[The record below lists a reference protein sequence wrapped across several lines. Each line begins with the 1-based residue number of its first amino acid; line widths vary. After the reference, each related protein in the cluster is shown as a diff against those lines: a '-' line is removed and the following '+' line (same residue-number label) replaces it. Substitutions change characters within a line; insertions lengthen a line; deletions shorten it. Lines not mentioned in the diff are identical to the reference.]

1 MALHG
6 LGSHGF
12 GGFGRPH
19 WHGHDAPLSRQLV
32 RAWAFVKLFYGVGSL
47 GIGAVAIALVVAL
60 GLYPMGATAK
70 TTPQEPVMVK
80 QDAFPDYQ
88 ERIVYLVG
96 SQRAA
101 DNLLAYGAGLP
112 TNDVTHLL
120 PQAKVEVIVVANTGD
135 GSTARLAGSA
145 TIIDLR

>member
-12 GGFGRPH
+12 GGLGRLNR
-19 WHGHDAPLSRQLV
+19 HGQDVRFVLQLA
-32 RAWAFVKLFYGVGSL
+32 RAWTFVKLFYGVGSL
-47 GIGAVAIALVVAL
+47 GIAAVAIALVVAL

-70 TTPQEPVMVK
+70 TTPQSPVTVRT
-80 QDAFPDYQ
+80 DAFPDYQ

-112 TNDVTHLL
+112 TNDV
-120 PQAKVEVIVVANTGD
+120 
-135 GSTARLAGSA
+135 
-145 TIIDLR
+145 